1 MQKIFFKFLGK
12 TVRKKRKEKNISLDQ
27 MASLLNIGKNSY
39 MNVES
44 GCSFMSKENL
54 FKLSDILKISPEA
67 ILKEALEEFTNTI
80 PYNETSKDIYEFTN
94 SFIEEVKKENTEEIT
109 NRAQT
114 VTDNLYNA
122 VFLIEKTVS
131 GFPFLKEKERYD
143 IVKLLSTVAIERI
156 KQIEGE

>member
-1 MQKIFFKFLGK
+1 MKKIFFKFLGQEI
-12 TVRKKRKEKNISLDQ
+12 RKVRKEKNIKLDH
-27 MASLLNIGKNSY
+27 MANYLGVEKKSYVNMEGGNSTISKNT
-39 MNVES
+39 
-44 GCSFMSKENL
+44 L
-54 FKLSDILKISPEA
+54 FKICDELKINPTN
-67 ILKEALEEFTNTI
+67 LLQEALEAFTNVI
-80 PYNETSKDIYEFTN
+80 PCDETSKDIYEFTN